1 MDFGNQSFQLSPMD
15 AQSEDELTE
24 EVDSPADVV
33 NQNLQLLPIQIE
45 FDPLDVGNVS
55 CFCNL

>member
-1 MDFGNQSFQLSPMD
+1 MD